1 MNGYIE
7 LNWISLLI
15 AFPFI
20 LLGVIFIPIVRSD
33 IYYHAF
39 YGMSKTRKR
48 KLVKAQSRFNYISMA
63 FVKNYNYQRM
73 TWFCLV
79 LYWIYLISLVL
90 SICISIVG
98 IFVEIYL
105 PSLLISIIL
114 GFAAYTPGVFMIT
127 CLFPKKKGK

>member
-7 LNWISLLI
+7 VNWNALII
-15 AFPFI
+15 AFAFI
-20 LLGVIFIPIVRSD
+20 LGGVVFIPIVRSD

-63 FVKNYNYQRM
+63 YVKNYNYQRM

-79 LYWIYLISLVL
+79 LYWIYLISLIL
-90 SICISIVG
+90 SVCISIVG
-98 IFVEIYL
+98 IFIEIYL
-105 PSLLISIIL
+105 PPPTAIIF
-114 GFAAYTPGVFMIT
+114 GFATYTPGVFMIT